1 MPQVASEATTPAF
14 KPILP
19 NSAPAAQNSDGA
31 QDSPFASLLDATQA
45 GSAQPPP
52 LQAAVNDVAA
62 PAVWLELVQ
71 SPAPDST
78 TVPSGGKAA
87 QSSDNTTFAAV
98 AAMATIVAVA
108 GTDKAVGADKASVDA
123 KIGGQTAASDDAKPA
138 GDGQSTDGLI
148 PADPAAIPTNG
159 PTQTMMTVAAVAPAP
174 ILLAGTIAPP
184 VAVTT
189 SQPTSAP
196 VQQAASDRDT
206 RAAPVELPQMPP
218 DGVPQAA
225 PAAVPQIAADGV
237 RQIVP
242 PTVPQAA
249 PDGVRQAAPAA
260 VPQAA
265 LDDVP
270 QAVPLAVP
278 QAASDGVLQAMPAA
292 EHPAS
297 VAAAVLTAK
306 PAKLTVPQADV
317 GNPTD
322 NSNSSAKTS
331 LAPQSDGKLLPAAG
345 NANQQ
350 GAPRPNDEVT
360 ADSRHTST
368 AETPPA
374 IATHVQAAPPQAPVD
389 GLQQAS
395 LTPLLQDASAMP
407 APINPAAL
415 LAPAAPVAAG
425 IPLAGVAVEI
435 AGQALA
441 GKNRFEIRLDPPELG
456 RIEVRLDVGRDGSV
470 TTQIAADRSDTLN
483 LLQRD
488 SADLERALQDA
499 GLKTSDNGL
508 QFSLRDQSMGRD
520 QGYAPTPGAAQLV
533 VSDDALAAVDVTPR
547 NYGRYAGLGG
557 GIDIRV

>member
-1 MPQVASEATTPAF
+1 
-14 KPILP
+14 
-19 NSAPAAQNSDGA
+19 
-31 QDSPFASLLDATQA
+31 
-45 GSAQPPP
+45 
-52 LQAAVNDVAA
+52 
-62 PAVWLELVQ
+62 
-71 SPAPDST
+71 
-78 TVPSGGKAA
+78 
-87 QSSDNTTFAAV
+87 
-98 AAMATIVAVA
+98 
-108 GTDKAVGADKASVDA
+108 
-123 KIGGQTAASDDAKPA
+123 
-138 GDGQSTDGLI
+138 
-148 PADPAAIPTNG
+148 
-159 PTQTMMTVAAVAPAP
+159 MMTVAAVAPAP

-237 RQIVP
+237 RQTVP

-374 IATHVQAAPPQAPVD
+374 I
-389 GLQQAS
+389 LMMNRS
-395 LTPLLQDASAMP
+395 P
-407 APINPAAL
+407 A
-415 LAPAAPVAAG
+415 
-425 IPLAGVAVEI
+425 IPLRSSIFAGGAE
-435 AGQALA
+435 A
-441 GKNRFEIRLDPPELG
+441 
-456 RIEVRLDVGRDGSV
+456 
-470 TTQIAADRSDTLN
+470 
-483 LLQRD
+483 
-488 SADLERALQDA
+488 
-499 GLKTSDNGL
+499 TSS
-508 QFSLRDQSMGRD
+508 QTRTVF
-520 QGYAPTPGAAQLV
+520 V
-533 VSDDALAAVDVTPR
+533 
-547 NYGRYAGLGG
+547 
-557 GIDIRV
+557 